1 MKKTCLLLALLL
13 ALFAAPL
20 SRSFAQNQYVGEI
33 KMFAGTFAP
42 QGWMKCEGQLL
53 SIAQY
58 TPLFALL
65 GTTYGGDG
73 INTFALPD
81 MRGRVPMGTGNGP
94 GLTPT
99 IPGMQQG
106 SEQVTLVT
114 ANLPPHNHLINI
126 YNGSG
131 TLDSLSGST
140 SYLSLVQNA
149 DLSRANAFGTTAPNT
164 TLNAATV
171 SATGSGIPVPIKQP
185 SLSVTFIIS
194 LQGIFP
200 TP

>member
-1 MKKTCLLLALLL
+1 MKKTCLLVAAFLA
-13 ALFAAPL
+13 FFVTW
-20 SRSFAQNQYVGEI
+20 SFRSSAQNQFVGEI

-42 QGWMKCEGQLL
+42 QGWAKCEGQLL
-53 SIAQY
+53 PISSNIALFSI
-58 TPLFALL
+58 L

-73 INTFALPD
+73 VNNFALPD
-81 MRGRVPMGTGNGP
+81 MRGRGPMGPGNGP
-94 GLTPT
+94 GLTPS
-99 IPGMQQG
+99 ILGMQQG

-114 ANLPPHNHLINI
+114 ANIPPHNHLINI

-149 DLSRANAFGTTAPNT
+149 DLSRASAFGAAAPNA
-164 TLNAATV
+164 TLNPATV
-171 SATGSGIPVPIKQP
+171 SITGSGTPVPIKQP
-185 SLSVTFIIS
+185 SLSVTFIIA